1 LLTNTGN
8 YSIGVV
14 ADDGYGNPDTVNI
27 SIIVSDAVL
36 VPGKAMYRI
45 NSGGPEIE
53 DEPMNW
59 QPDLNRE
66 PVFGIDM
73 AYGTGSHSWSGT
85 NSTGAPNPIFG
96 PYRHCAFDSIFR
108 YHFQVHTNGKYEVNL
123 LFAERPTEVTNNKT
137 ETFSVKLEDSLV
149 LGNFNIYNKYAY
161 SAAREVFVADVS
173 DQAIDIEFQSKINDA
188 KINGFEIKF
197 IEASN
202 NPPLISGIVN
212 ITVNEGTSDTLY
224 FSVSDDQFPGC
235 DTLIVLLENAP
246 GFLQLQKIGTN
257 FCLITNP
264 DYFDSGIYQAI
275 ILQAGDNCSVSA
287 QNFTVTVNDVFL
299 NHTPILSELL
309 ALTITEAQT
318 ANYLFNATDADNQTL
333 NFTFNNLPDFAQYV
347 QTGNGVGKLIF
358 NPGYNDS
365 GIYPIV
371 ITVHDTYQATDTDTL
386 VLSVLN
392 SQVIER
398 IPLVASMITD
408 LVRPPYGSW
417 TSAAYLVDEQNL
429 DPTLNQHAVSAS
441 WKPFYNMNFAPYH
454 IYFDLGQEYVIKKVY
469 LHDMNSVAN
478 LDFSYGVP
486 ENWIPWFTEPCNNYN
501 NWKLHQTDVTTRYIR
516 LSMYSSVYAAINE
529 LAIYGYPSGL
539 KGSEIT
545 ENPENG
551 FIVNPIADKQIKIW
565 PNPATSRVTVSG
577 MPQNSTVN
585 IYDMTGQIV
594 SKSNYSE
601 LNVSN
606 LAPAIYHL
614 VVIGENGATDYSSR
628 LVIK

>member
-1 LLTNTGN
+1 
-8 YSIGVV
+8 
-14 ADDGYGNPDTVNI
+14 
-27 SIIVSDAVL
+27 
-36 VPGKAMYRI
+36 
-45 NSGGPEIE
+45 
-53 DEPMNW
+53 
-59 QPDLNRE
+59 
-66 PVFGIDM
+66 
-73 AYGTGSHSWSGT
+73 
-85 NSTGAPNPIFG
+85 
-96 PYRHCAFDSIFR
+96 
-108 YHFQVHTNGKYEVNL
+108 
-123 LFAERPTEVTNNKT
+123 
-137 ETFSVKLEDSLV
+137 
-149 LGNFNIYNKYAY
+149 
-161 SAAREVFVADVS
+161 
-173 DQAIDIEFQSKINDA
+173 
-188 KINGFEIKF
+188 
-197 IEASN
+197 
-202 NPPLISGIVN
+202 
-212 ITVNEGTSDTLY
+212 
-224 FSVSDDQFPGC
+224 
-235 DTLIVLLENAP
+235 
-246 GFLQLQKIGTN
+246 
-257 FCLITNP
+257 
-264 DYFDSGIYQAI
+264 
-275 ILQAGDNCSVSA
+275 
-287 QNFTVTVNDVFL
+287 
-299 NHTPILSELL
+299 
-309 ALTITEAQT
+309 
-318 ANYLFNATDADNQTL
+318 
-333 NFTFNNLPDFAQYV
+333 
-347 QTGNGVGKLIF
+347 
-358 NPGYNDS
+358 
-365 GIYPIV
+365 
-371 ITVHDTYQATDTDTL
+371 
-386 VLSVLN
+386 
-392 SQVIER
+392 
-398 IPLVASMITD
+398 
-408 LVRPPYGSW
+408 
-417 TSAAYLVDEQNL
+417 LVDEQNL

-594 SKSNYSE
+594 SKSKYSE